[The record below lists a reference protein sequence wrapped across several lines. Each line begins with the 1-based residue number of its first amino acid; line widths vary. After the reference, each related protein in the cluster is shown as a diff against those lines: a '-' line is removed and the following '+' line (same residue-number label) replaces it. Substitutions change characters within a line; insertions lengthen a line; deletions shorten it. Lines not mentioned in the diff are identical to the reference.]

1 MPSQAKRRRQ
11 VAFFRKIIFVFVI
24 LALFFAAITYGL
36 RRGAVRISEINIQGE
51 ESVNKDNIAL
61 TVRQG
66 LAGSYLYAI
75 PKNSIFFYPK
85 KKIENTLVSRFKRLG
100 KAEISVNNF
109 NSINVRLEEH
119 VPRYV
124 WCDGLSPE
132 TAPCY
137 FMDGNGF
144 VFDKAPVFSGNVYIR
159 FYGTLLGP
167 NQAEGLVD
175 RTGNPVLGDEASV
188 IGKKFLAQDA
198 FKELDTFINAI
209 SDKVFLLSQLIKN
222 EDQDYELYLKDGGK
236 IIFSLKDGAEKSFSN
251 LFSALET
258 EPLKANLRN
267 KPKSLE
273 YIDLRF
279 GNKVF
284 FKFR

>member
-1 MPSQAKRRRQ
+1 MARALTLPSQAKRRRQ
-11 VAFFRKIIFVFVI
+11 VAFFRKIILVFVI
-24 LALFFAAITYGL
+24 LALFFAAIVYSL
-36 RRGAVRISEINIQGE
+36 RRGAVRISEINIQVE
-51 ESVNKDNIAL
+51 ESVGKDGIDL
-61 TVRQG
+61 TIRQE

-75 PKNSIFFYPK
+75 PKDSIFFYPK
-85 KKIENTLVSRFKRLG
+85 KKIEDTLVSRFKRLG

-119 VPRYV
+119 TPRYV
-124 WCDGLSPE
+124 WCDNQSFE

-137 FMDGNGF
+137 FMDSNGF
-144 VFDKAPVFSGNVYIR
+144 VFDKSPAFSGNVYIR
-159 FYGTLLGP
+159 FYGTLLG
-167 NQAEGLVD
+167 D
-175 RTGNPVLGDEASV
+175 DTDI
-188 IGKKFLAQDA
+188 IGKKFLAQDI

-209 SDKVFLLSQLIKN
+209 SDKVFSLSQLIKN

-236 IIFSLKDGAEKSFSN
+236 IIFSLEDGAGKSLSN

-258 EPLKANLRN
+258 DPLKANLRN

-284 FKFR
+284 YKFK